1 MTNYNIAFIGGG
13 NMTRAI
19 VAGLRQS
26 RFPAQRIFISEP
38 LESQR
43 EILLDEFPGSVVTGD
58 NDAVLRDATSVVLA
72 VKPQV
77 LPAVCKRL
85 ATSVQ
90 ERKPL
95 VISIAAGIHSRSIEN
110 WLGGNLAI
118 VRVMPNQPAILRL
131 GVSGM
136 FANERANAEDIARAT
151 EILSAVGSVVIVD
164 TEDDID
170 TVTAVSGTGPA
181 YFYLLI
187 DMLINIGVDLGLD
200 KDAAERLAI
209 ETARGAGQLA
219 SEANETMESM
229 IERVRSPGGT
239 TEAAF
244 QSLEADDVRAIFSRA
259 VTAARDRAVDLAN
272 AAEHGKD

>member
-1 MTNYNIAFIGGG
+1 MTNYNVAFIGGG

-19 VAGLRQS
+19 VGGLIQS
-26 RFPAQRIFISEP
+26 RFPAGHLLISEP
-38 LESQR
+38 LEAQR
-43 EILLDEFPGSVVTGD
+43 ELLAGEFPGSLVTND
-58 NDAVLRDATSVVLA
+58 NDAIVRDASSVVLA

-85 ATSVQ
+85 ASTTQAS
-90 ERKPL
+90 RPL
-95 VISIAAGIHSRSIEN
+95 IISIAAGIHSRSIES

-118 VRVMPNQPAILRL
+118 VRAMPNQPAILRL

-136 FANERANAEDIARAT
+136 YANEHVGAEDIGRAT
-151 EILSAVGSVVIVD
+151 EILSAVGSVVMVD
-164 TEDDID
+164 NEDDID

-187 DMLINIGVDLGLD
+187 DMLIEAGIDLGLD
-200 KDAAERLAI
+200 RDAAERLAI

-219 SEANETMESM
+219 SETNESM
-229 IERVRSPGGT
+229 ASLVERVRSPGGT
-239 TEAAF
+239 TEAAM
-244 QSLEADDVRAIFSRA
+244 QSLETDRIRDIFARA

-272 AAEHGKD
+272 TAEQGRG

>member
-1 MTNYNIAFIGGG
+1 MTNYNVAFVGSG

-19 VAGLRQS
+19 VGGLIQS
-26 RFPAQRIFISEP
+26 RFPASHLLISEP
-38 LESQR
+38 LDSQR
-43 EILLDEFPGSVVTGD
+43 EILADEFPGAVITDD
-58 NDAVLRDATSVVLA
+58 NDTIVRDATSVVLA

-85 ATSVQ
+85 APTAQ

-95 VISIAAGIHSRSIEN
+95 IISIAAGIHSRAIES
-110 WLGGNLAI
+110 WLGGDLAI
-118 VRVMPNQPAILRL
+118 VRAMPNQPAILRL
-131 GVSGM
+131 GVTGVY
-136 FANERANAEDIARAT
+136 ANEHADAEDIGRAT
-151 EILSAVGSVVIVD
+151 EILSAVGSVVMVD
-164 TEDDID
+164 NEDDID

-187 DMLINIGVDLGLD
+187 DMLIDAGVELGLD
-200 KDAAERLAI
+200 RDAAERLAI

-219 SEANETMESM
+219 SEVNESM
-229 IERVRSPGGT
+229 ASLVERVRSPGGT

-244 QSLEADDVRAIFSRA
+244 QSLETDKVRDIFSRA

-272 AAEHGKD
+272 AAEHGRG

>member
-1 MTNYNIAFIGGG
+1 MTNYNVAFIGGG

-26 RFPAQRIFISEP
+26 RFPAEHILISEP

-43 EILLDEFPGSVVTGD
+43 DLLKNEFPNCVVTED
-58 NDAVLRDATSVVLA
+58 NNAIVQDATSVVLA

-85 ATSVQ
+85 ARSIQDT
-90 ERKPL
+90 RPL
-95 VISIAAGIHSRSIEN
+95 IISIAAGIHSRSIEA
-110 WLGGNLAI
+110 WLGGDLAV

-136 FANERANAEDIARAT
+136 YANDHTNAEDIARAT
-151 EILSAVGSVVIVD
+151 EILSAVGSVVMVD
-164 TEDDID
+164 SEDDID

-181 YFYLLI
+181 YFYLMI
-187 DMLINIGVDLGLD
+187 DMLINAGVELGLD
-200 KDAAERLAI
+200 RDAAERLAI

-219 SEANETMESM
+219 SEVNESM
-229 IERVRSPGGT
+229 ASLVERVRSPGGT

-244 QSLEADDVRAIFSRA
+244 ESLDTDDVRAIFARA
-259 VTAARDRAVDLAN
+259 IRAARDRAVDLAR
-272 AAEHGKD
+272 AAENGKG